1 MIEDLI
7 AEEKMEL
14 TEFDALMFAH
24 VFEETGGNGCG
35 DTDCV
40 YCWTWVQHLRDGG
53 GGE

>member
-24 VFEETGGNGCG
+24 VFTETGGHGCG
-35 DTDCV
+35 NADCV
-40 YCWTWVQHLRDGG
+40 YCSTWAQQLRDD
-53 GGE
+53 E